1 MRRGEVDM
9 SAIIREQDQKRLLQ
23 MAGRHL
29 CEKIR
34 GVLAVK
40 NRAILAVPGGRSAA
54 AIFKAMLSE
63 ELDWRRVHL
72 FIVDERLVPV
82 DHPDSNFKL
91 LREHLVVPLVQA
103 GRIDAGNAHPFIF
116 DPASGDRGAAG
127 YERVLA
133 GFGFRY
139 DLVLLSA
146 GEDGHVGALYPR
158 HHSIEDRHHG
168 FIVMDDSPKPPPGRM
183 TSSLS
188 LMQTAS
194 AAVIVFAGEAKR
206 EAWGRFNDRTCPV
219 SDCPAKLLLAIVD
232 TAVFTDLHQ
241 PQGGRMSSWP
251 QPVAMT
257 EERSRKEP

>member
-1 MRRGEVDM
+1 MP
-9 SAIIREQDQKRLLQ
+9 AIIREQDQKRLLQ

-29 CEKIR
+29 CEKV
-34 GVLAVK
+34 GEVLAV
-40 NRAILAVPGGRSAA
+40 RPQAVLAVPGGRSAA
-54 AIFKAMLSE
+54 AIFKAMLPE
-63 ELDWRRVHL
+63 ELDWRRVHF

-91 LREHLVVPLVQA
+91 LQEHFVAPLVQA
-103 GRIDAGNAHPFIF
+103 GRIDTGNAHPFIF
-116 DPASGDRGAAG
+116 DATSADRGVG
-127 YERVLA
+127 RYERELA
-133 GFGFRY
+133 GFGLQY
-139 DLVLLSA
+139 DVVLLSA

-206 EAWGRFNDRTCPV
+206 EAWARFNDARCPV
-219 SDCPAKLLLAIVD
+219 SDCPAKLVLGIGDA
-232 TAVFTDLHQ
+232 AVFTDL
-241 PQGGRMSSWP
+241 P
-251 QPVAMT
+251 
-257 EERSRKEP
+257 